1 MHMKRKLH
9 LLGSLTLLL
18 AGKIGFAQSTY
29 TSSNLSA
36 NGDTLY
42 LTGAQLGG
50 QNFDT
55 TGANVFWDYSTLVGT
70 TQRQLAWRAPNQ
82 TGFTIVQ
89 WPYLYNSSNVN
100 ASSTDGRTIMVSN
113 LQYSDPNDYFHTSSG
128 AMEQRASSYKIGV
141 GSTTLSIKNVYSSAD
156 VVYKLPLNYGNV
168 DSSLA
173 SFTTSISSLYYR
185 ESSIKRVNRVTGWG
199 SVTTP
204 YGNFPNTL
212 KLESTLMQIDSI
224 AVDTLQPVQD
234 TIYTRELKWLD
245 PSKGYPVLTVYQIK
259 VGTVYVTDRVE
270 YMDNKQYFQP
280 NALFVYYPV
289 SPFMGD
295 TVLFQN
301 LSANATSYMWDFDDV
316 VSGVNNNSTANN
328 PLHQFVN
335 PGVYNVRLIAYNG
348 LLSDTLVL
356 PVNIR
361 DTVAPVA
368 GFTYLPTAIYE
379 GDLVMFTNTSTHY
392 TGSVWN
398 FGDPTS
404 GSSNVSVLTN
414 PSHVFATAGSY
425 AVRLIAGNSISTD
438 TMDLTIVVNPLSVS
452 IKNLENMNNI
462 EIYPIPA
469 SNEITIFHQ
478 SNNQSYHVSFIDALG
493 KEVIR
498 IDNCNQSSV
507 VVDTNE
513 IEAGVYYVRIEE
525 GINVVR
531 KKVVITK

>member
-1 MHMKRKLH
+1 MKRKLH
-9 LLGSLTLLL
+9 LLSALTLMLTT
-18 AGKIGFAQSTY
+18 KIMFAQSTY
-29 TSSNLSA
+29 NSSDLSA

-55 TGANVFWDYSTLVGT
+55 SGANIFWDYSTLTGT
-70 TQRQLAWRAPNQ
+70 TQRALAWRAPNQ

-100 ASSTDGRTIMVSN
+100 TSSTDGRTIMISN
-113 LQYSDPNDYFHTSSG
+113 LQYSDPNDYFHTSAGS
-128 AMEQRASSYKIGV
+128 MEQRASSYKIGV
-141 GSTTLSIKNVYSSAD
+141 GSTTLSVKNVYTSAD
-156 VVYKLPLNYGNV
+156 VVYKFPLAFANV

-199 SVTTP
+199 SISTP

-212 KLESTLMQIDSI
+212 KLESYLTQIDSI
-224 AVDTLQPVQD
+224 SVDTLQPVQD

-259 VGTVYVTDRVE
+259 VGSVYVTDRVE

-301 LSANATSYMWDFDDV
+301 LSTNATSYAWDFGDV
-316 VSGVNNNSTANN
+316 ASGANNVSNANN
-328 PLHQFVN
+328 PTHQFVN

-356 PVNIR
+356 PINIR
-361 DTVAPVA
+361 DTVAPTA
-368 GFTYLPTAIYE
+368 GFTYLPTTIYE
-379 GDLVMFTNTSTHY
+379 GDMVTFTNTSTHY
-392 TGSVWN
+392 TGSAWN

-404 GSSNVSVLTN
+404 GSSNISTIAN
-414 PSHVFATAGSY
+414 PSHVFATAGTY
-425 AVRLIAGNSISTD
+425 MVRLIVGNSISAD
-438 TMDLTIVVNPLSVS
+438 TMDVFVVINPLSVS
-452 IKNLENMNNI
+452 IKSIERMNNI
-462 EIYPIPA
+462 EIYPVPA
-469 SNEITIFHQ
+469 SNEITIRNDLNAGPF
-478 SNNQSYHVSFIDALG
+478 NVSFIDAIG
-493 KEVIR
+493 NEVIR
-498 IDNCNQSSV
+498 IENFNQSSI
-507 VVDTNE
+507 VVDTKA
-513 IEAGVYYVRIEE
+513 ISAGVYYVRIEE
-525 GINVVR
+525 GASVYR
-531 KKVVITK
+531 KKIIITK